1 MSSINYRE
9 LGYRIRLSRENRGYT
24 QESLAML
31 IGISASHMSNI
42 ETAKSKIGLIS
53 LVNIAKILNVS
64 MDYLVTGKEPA
75 QDQKLL
81 DFFDSD
87 KKILKILYD
96 IGTVLRSHGIHDI
109 KE

>member
-1 MSSINYRE
+1 MKNSVNYKS

-31 IGISASHMSNI
+31 IGISVSHMSNI

-53 LVNIAKILNVS
+53 LVNISNILNVS
-64 MDYLVTGKEPA
+64 IDYLITGKEP
-75 QDQKLL
+75 DHYQKLQ

-87 KKILKILYD
+87 KRVLKILFD
-96 IGTVLRSHGIHDI
+96 IANVLKCHGI